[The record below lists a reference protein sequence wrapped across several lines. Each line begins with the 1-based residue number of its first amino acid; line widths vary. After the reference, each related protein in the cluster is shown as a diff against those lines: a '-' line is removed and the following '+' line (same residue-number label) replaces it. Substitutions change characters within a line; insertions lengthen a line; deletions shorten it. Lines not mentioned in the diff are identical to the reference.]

1 MNKVV
6 DHKTAAVKV
15 YHGYG
20 HQHDLIVFGH
30 VFKRLPAERHRYS
43 NNILANIWYLLKLF
57 FIKPLAGMRVQ
68 LVWRNGLLEAVTEKD
83 GFFKFEW
90 QSEEEVL
97 AGWHELTVNCLDQQ
111 GNIIA
116 SGDGKVF
123 VPNSTQYGFIS
134 DIDDTV
140 LISHS
145 STKFRRLRT
154 LMTKNPHTRKPF
166 NDVVKH
172 YDLLAYAHTGSTV
185 PNPFFYVS
193 SSEWNLYE
201 DLNEFFKHYQLPKGV
216 FLLNQVKRWYQLW
229 KIGKTK
235 HEGKMLRIMRILA
248 TFPKQ
253 QFILL
258 GDNSQADPSIY
269 SAIASRYPGTIYA
282 IYIHNVNHRNEESAK
297 KILVEA
303 EKQGVFCCFYNDHS
317 SAIEHSK
324 AIGLIS

>member
-6 DHKTAAVKV
+6 DHKKAAVKV

-30 VFKRLPAERHRYS
+30 VLKSLPAERRHYS
-43 NNILANIWYLLKLF
+43 NNILANIWHLLKLF
-57 FIKPLAGMRVQ
+57 FIKPLAGVRVQ
-68 LVWRNGLLEAVTEKD
+68 LIWRNGILESETEKD

-90 QSEEEVL
+90 QSVDEVS
-97 AGWHELTVNCLDQQ
+97 AGWHELKINCVNNS
-111 GNIIA
+111 GNIIGT
-116 SGDGKVF
+116 GDGKVF

-154 LMTKNPHTRKPF
+154 LMTKNPHQRKPF

-172 YDLLAYAHTGSTV
+172 YDLLAYAHTESTV
-185 PNPFFYVS
+185 PNPFYYVS
-193 SSEWNLYE
+193 SSEWNLYD
-201 DLNEFFKHYQLPKGV
+201 DLNEFFKHNKIPKGV
-216 FLLNQVKRWYQLW
+216 FLLNQIKRWYQFW
-229 KIGKTK
+229 KTGNTK
-235 HEGKMLRIMRILA
+235 HEGKMLRIMRILT

-253 QFILL
+253 KFILL

-269 SAIASRYPGTIYA
+269 SSIASRYPGTIYA
-282 IYIHNVNHRNEESAK
+282 IYIHNVVQRHEAAAK
-297 KILVEA
+297 KILSEA
-303 EKQGVFCCFYNDHS
+303 EKQGVFCCVYKDHHT
-317 SAIEHSK
+317 AIEHSR
-324 AIGLIS
+324 AIGLIT